1 MCLNARHVTCN
12 YVYEELHLINFIMN
26 WDLNIM
32 LWHEWTSTIIL
43 APCERRLLMLWSN
56 FGYTYIHIYKVF
68 SIISTLSLRDLSLR
82 VCLCVSCTEF
92 SFDFFLSMYALKHSY
107 RSWTTEIDR
116 NHRYVQICNVQILF
130 KKN

>member
-1 MCLNARHVTCN
+1 MKSLSNSILLCHVTRN
-12 YVYEELHLINFIMN
+12 YVYEEFYFISFIMN
-26 WDLNIM
+26 WDSNIM

-43 APCERRLLMLWSN
+43 APCERRLSMLWSN
-56 FGYTYIHIYKVF
+56 FGYIWKVF

-92 SFDFFLSMYALKHSY
+92 SFGFFLSMYALKCSY
-107 RSWTTEIDR
+107 RSWSTVID
-116 NHRYVQICNVQILF
+116 HRSVQICNVKILF